1 MKLSNFAK
9 MAGASALGLSLTVLS
24 LGAPS
29 LAQDAPAVDDTTTTT
44 ETEVEGD
51 RDFDW
56 GWLGLLGLIGLAGL
70 ARKNDDHTTR
80 YREPDE
86 VSRTSST
93 RY

>member
-9 MAGASALGLSLTVLS
+9 MAGASALGLSLTVLT

-29 LAQDAPAVDDTTTTT
+29 FAQDAPVVDDTTTTT

-70 ARKNDDHTTR
+70 SRKNDDNTTR